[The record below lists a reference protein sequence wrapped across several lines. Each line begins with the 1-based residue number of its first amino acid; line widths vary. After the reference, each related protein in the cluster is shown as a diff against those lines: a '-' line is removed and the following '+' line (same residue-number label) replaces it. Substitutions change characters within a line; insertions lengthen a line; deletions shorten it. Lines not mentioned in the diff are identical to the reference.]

1 MKQGETITIAW
12 CDSGMV
18 EGQFAESLMK
28 VVVNGILDG
37 LPISS
42 FIRNSGIQI
51 ARQRQML
58 LDDWYDNH
66 KSDWLFWV
74 DSDIVLTLDIIEKI
88 CLTANKDTHPI
99 VSGVYFV
106 SKELDGSLPMVL
118 PVIYDEIGK
127 DNRVRSHHPLPI
139 EEIIK
144 IDGSGMGLVIIHR
157 DVVTKLRKKYGNE
170 ISFFAENHLKGN
182 DFVGEDVSFFRK
194 CNALK
199 IPIYAHTGA
208 IAQHVKK
215 SPWDLDYYNLYW
227 NKKNNE

>member
-51 ARQRQML
+51 ARQRQTV
-58 LDDWYDNH
+58 LDDWHDNH
-66 KSDWLFWV
+66 KSDWLLWV
-74 DSDIVLTLDIIEKI
+74 DSDIILTLDIIE
-88 CLTANKDTHPI
+88 
-99 VSGVYFV
+99 
-106 SKELDGSLPMVL
+106 
-118 PVIYDEIGK
+118 
-127 DNRVRSHHPLPI
+127 
-139 EEIIK
+139 
-144 IDGSGMGLVIIHR
+144 
-157 DVVTKLRKKYGNE
+157 NE
-170 ISFFAENHLKGN
+170 ISFFAENNLKGN
-182 DFVGEDVSFFRK
+182 DFIGEDVSFFRK

-215 SPWDLDYYNLYW
+215 SPWDLEYYNLYW